1 MRGLSVARAS
11 FRTPVILTV
20 LLAFAVF
27 ATWSQS
33 TAQTVGDG
41 RAVIIYSH
49 GTTRPQKVEDCNA
62 PYNRVPPS
70 LTVLETT
77 GVARIIF
84 LCSSA
89 IDGPKQGSYIYKRAD
104 EIGKQVDA
112 LRAAGVP
119 SHRIFLA
126 GHSAGA
132 WSSLMFMRSHADK
145 VNAAILFAPACCGRR
160 SEIDKYPVWLR
171 QIQPAQ
177 IAQIVAGQ
185 AINAL
190 VFAYSDDAF
199 NRPADLAFLTKAFP
213 RSVTMVTESCGSG
226 HNTLRSDCMLSAT
239 SKAIKNYIADRL
251 KSAGRN

>member
-1 MRGLSVARAS
+1 
-11 FRTPVILTV
+11 
-20 LLAFAVF
+20 
-27 ATWSQS
+27 
-33 TAQTVGDG
+33 
-41 RAVIIYSH
+41 
-49 GTTRPQKVEDCNA
+49 
-62 PYNRVPPS
+62 
-70 LTVLETT
+70 
-77 GVARIIF
+77 

-89 IDGPKQGSYIYKRAD
+89 TDGPEQGSYIYKRAD
-104 EIGKQVDA
+104 EIGRQVDA

-119 SHRIFLA
+119 SRRIFLA

-160 SEIDKYPVWLR
+160 SEIDQYPVWLR

-177 IAQIVAGQ
+177 IAQIKTGQ

-213 RSVTMVTESCGSG
+213 RGVTMETESCGKG
-226 HNTLRSDCMLSAT
+226 HLTLLSDCRLSAT
-239 SKAIKNYIADRL
+239 SQTIEKYITDRM
-251 KSAGRN
+251 KSAGRK